1 MHQSGLAWS
10 RDAAGLTSEKGAV
23 ARARVVN
30 GDDRWKVTM
39 LSCCWT
45 SGMVL
50 IMLSDYA
57 EPGILQARGEEEN
70 WTLSIL
76 S

>member
-1 MHQSGLAWS
+1 
-10 RDAAGLTSEKGAV
+10 
-23 ARARVVN
+23 
-30 GDDRWKVTM
+30 
-39 LSCCWT
+39 
-45 SGMVL
+45 MVL